1 MRFASLGSG
10 SKGNSTLVEAGDTLI
25 MIDCGFSMR
34 ETVKRLAKLEIDPA
48 QIDGILVTHE
58 HTDHC
63 SGVSVLSRNF
73 QIPVHLTHGT
83 YGSGRFE
90 KSYGVRHFNCQQTFS
105 IGCIDVSPIA
115 VPHDAREPCQYR
127 LSHGELSLGILTDLG
142 SITPHVVASYT
153 GCDGLLLEF
162 NHDLGMLES
171 GPYPYQL
178 KHRVGG
184 DWGHLNNNQAAELLH
199 QLGHEDLR
207 QIVVAHI
214 SENNNTRALAETAL
228 NAVLPSLDKVT
239 WAGQAGGFDWLELS

>member
-10 SKGNSTLVEAGDTLI
+10 SKGNSTLVEADGTLI

-34 ETVKRLAKLEIDPA
+34 ETVKRLAKLEIDPT

-63 SGVSVLSRNF
+63 SGVAVLSRNF

-90 KSYGVRHFNCQQTFS
+90 KSYGVRHFNCQQNFT
-105 IGCIDVSPIA
+105 IGCIDVTPIA

-127 LSHGELSLGILTDLG
+127 LSHGGLSLGILTDLG
-142 SITPHVVASYT
+142 SITPHVVASYR

-171 GPYPYQL
+171 GRYPDHL

-184 DWGHLNNNQAAELLH
+184 DWGHLNNNQAAELLN

-214 SENNNTRALAETAL
+214 SENNNTRAFAETAL
-228 NAVLPSLDKVT
+228 RAVLPSLDKVT
-239 WAGQAGGFDWLELS
+239 WAAQAEGFDWLDLG